1 VAVKIIPTNG
11 DLQALTR
18 EITILKECKSEYIVS
33 YYGSYLKDNKL
44 WLIMEYCAAGSVID
58 LIYGT

>member
-1 VAVKIIPTNG
+1 MAVKIIPTNG